1 MDALLDQI
9 PDETGSTVITV
20 KAENMPTP
28 APNGQ
33 KSGKNSPVYDP
44 GLVYLLEFCT
54 VLALRDEQTVE
65 HLGKRVVE
73 ALQTILRDVPSYHPI
88 VVSRATFYLFKLLQF
103 SYVSAM
109 PPESCTSLAA
119 NKRKNFDYIRVPVL
133 LHSVSS
139 FSPDALSKTSSLVL
153 QGLKCCIEQPGPLRN
168 EIMTSPDFWVI
179 LKALATNGEAAPVV
193 FDILESGVSG
203 TPPAI
208 MADNYV
214 AAIALLNEFAA
225 LASVG
230 AAAEQRGDKKQQ
242 RKGRPAKHEKPR
254 LVLSYLDLPDR
265 DMKTDTIRS
274 ENAAV
279 ARGVKAVNIIYDLTS
294 RIPQLMEQ
302 SHLESNEE
310 GQFRCCSFPFPTQ
323 AFGMNIANHCLPRIA
338 WSAYWLPV
346 FEALTV
352 QCTNPCREV
361 RHLAFASLQ
370 RSLLSPELTSSDH
383 KGWTA
388 IFGEVLFP
396 LIKRLLKPEVFS
408 SDRDGMSETRV
419 QAASLLCKVFLQ
431 YLVLLS
437 EWDGMLEL
445 WLEIIEIMD
454 RLMNSGQGDSLVSSL
469 RTPSRLR
476 LQIVRLT
483 VMCTV

>member
-1 MDALLDQI
+1 MPCLL
-9 PDETGSTVITV
+9 
-20 KAENMPTP
+20 N
-28 APNGQ
+28 
-33 KSGKNSPVYDP
+33 
-44 GLVYLLEFCT
+44 
-54 VLALRDEQTVE
+54 
-65 HLGKRVVE
+65 HL
-73 ALQTILRDVPSYHPI
+73 D
-88 VVSRATFYLFKLLQF
+88 
-103 SYVSAM
+103 
-109 PPESCTSLAA
+109 LAA
-119 NKRKNFDYIRVPVL
+119 NEEKNFDYIRVPVL

-139 FSPDALSKTSSLVL
+139 FSPAALSKTSSLVL

-254 LVLSYLDLPDR
+254 LVLNYLNLPGR
-265 DMKTDTIRS
+265 GMNTDTLRS

-279 ARGVKAVNIIYDLTS
+279 ARGVKAINIIYDMTS

-310 GQFRCCSFPFPTQ
+310 GQFRCCSSRSLTYSF
-323 AFGMNIANHCLPRIA
+323 AIGMNIADPCLPRTA

-476 LQIVRLT
+476 LQTVGLT
-483 VMCTV
+483 VACTVQEEAVPENLKNVLLFMSSSGCLVPPSQDPRQEKLWTETWKRIDRFLPDLRKELALDDTKSGATLTEESSVLVGEVEKPEPGKPEAEKPEPEHESS